1 MVVASYSKLEHS
13 GSVVAAAVL
22 EMSACVDFTEK
33 EKQIGEVP
41 TLLKV
46 YLKFTCNEIP
56 KKEVL
61 DQVFSVQ
68 KLYNSRLKVLTK
80 VIRPLTEKRLAPQKT
95 QTNDMMAELVL
106 VSDGGTVTLNPR
118 EVIAQLVSVGHQ
130 LEHFKNKPS
139 SLNAFKVCGTKF
151 EPRINLDEYHE
162 PEVEDARSIP
172 TVVDRVTRM
181 KERARQ
187 LGVQNSGL
195 QRSQSSWD
203 EQGVSGRG
211 FKDGNRTMGD
221 LEHDRR
227 MNMDA
232 HSWANDGPGMNR
244 SMNDGPVMNRSMNDG
259 PVMNRSMND
268 GPGMNRSMND
278 WPEMN
283 RNFND
288 GPGMNR
294 SMNESPFL
302 LENRRFA
309 EDRGMHRRLDDGP
322 VRNPVFPEDRRFND
336 GERRSMEFNDSQGMM
351 RSQEAGGMRMSQDAG
366 GMRMSQEAGR
376 MRGAEV
382 GEDMAQVPP

>member
-172 TVVDRVTRM
+172 TVVDRVNRM

-211 FKDGNRTMGD
+211 YNDGNRTMGD

-232 HSWANDGPGMNR
+232 HSWA
-244 SMNDGPVMNRSMNDG
+244 
-259 PVMNRSMND
+259 ND

-336 GERRSMEFNDSQGMM
+336 GERRSMEFNNRQGMM
-351 RSQEAGGMRMSQDAG
+351 RSQEAGGMRMSQDAGGMRRSQDAGGMRISQDAG